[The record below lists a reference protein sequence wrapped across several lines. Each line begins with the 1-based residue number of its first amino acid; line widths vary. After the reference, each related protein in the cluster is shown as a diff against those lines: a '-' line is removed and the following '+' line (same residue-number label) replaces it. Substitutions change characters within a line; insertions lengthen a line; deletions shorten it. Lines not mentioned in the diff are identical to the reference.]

1 MANPAVVSLATR
13 QQVMLERLKTG
24 NVQQLEKFLR
34 EAAEAIRV
42 QLAKG
47 ELTSYGRARLE
58 QQLAATKGALSDI
71 YGRAAGQIRDDLKAY
86 AGYAGEA
93 EVRAMEAI
101 IAPNV
106 SLAAPT
112 AAQIY
117 TAAYARPLGA
127 GKSATMLEPFI
138 SKWAENS
145 VERAENVLRL
155 GYFQGKT
162 NQQLTQELVGT
173 KAKRYADG
181 IIGASY
187 RNGEMVVRTAMQH
200 MAATAREEFIRSNDD
215 IVSKVEWVSTLDSR
229 TTLQCQ
235 ALDGQQFPLDS
246 GPRPPI
252 HIGCR
257 STIVPVLANK
267 YLRDTLSQG
276 RTLASKGADGGEQVP
291 AGQSYYDW
299 LKGQPAEFQDEALG
313 KTRAEL
319 FRNGGLT
326 SDRFAELQLGKN
338 FEPLT
343 LDEMRRLEPVAFER
357 AGL

>member
-13 QQVMLERLKTG
+13 QQVMLERLKAG

-42 QLAKG
+42 QLAKA
-47 ELTSYGRARLE
+47 ELTSYSRARLE
-58 QQLAATKGALSDI
+58 QQLETTKAELSKI
-71 YGRAAGQIRDDLKAY
+71 YGEAAKKIDGDLKAY
-86 AGYAGEA
+86 AEYAGEA
-93 EVRAMEAI
+93 EVRALEAI

-138 SKWAENS
+138 AKWAENS

-276 RTLASKGADGGEQVP
+276 RTRASKGADGGEQVP
-291 AGQSYYDW
+291 AGQTYYDW
-299 LKGQPAEFQDEALG
+299 LKGQPAEFQDQALG
-313 KTRAEL
+313 ETRAEL